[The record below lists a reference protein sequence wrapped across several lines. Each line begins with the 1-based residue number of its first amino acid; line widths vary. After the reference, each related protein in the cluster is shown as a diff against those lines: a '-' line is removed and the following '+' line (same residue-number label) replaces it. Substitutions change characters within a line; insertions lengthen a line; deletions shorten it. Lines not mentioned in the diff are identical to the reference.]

1 MRGLL
6 SLLFGFFTVG
16 FGLFIIYAICYVFSA
31 LIFWGIGSF
40 IVWAFGIDFIW
51 TFWHGLAV
59 AIIFAILRRL
69 FKKED

>member
-1 MRGLL
+1 MKSLL
-6 SLLFGFFTVG
+6 SFLFGFFTVG
-16 FGLFIIYAICYVFSA
+16 FGLFIIYAICYLFSA

-40 IVWAFGIDFIW
+40 IVWAFEINFVW

-59 AIIFAILRRL
+59 AIIFAVLRKL